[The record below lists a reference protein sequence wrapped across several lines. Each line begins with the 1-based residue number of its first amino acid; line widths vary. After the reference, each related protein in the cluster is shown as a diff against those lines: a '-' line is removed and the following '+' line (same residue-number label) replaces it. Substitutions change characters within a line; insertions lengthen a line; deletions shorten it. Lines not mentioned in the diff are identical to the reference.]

1 MIDLRQYRANSARRF
16 GSANHYHVGW
26 VIGEDNRLMPIL
38 LTDDGIREARD
49 RAIVN
54 REDVPAI
61 HWLHRF
67 IAWLWEFT

>member
-1 MIDLRQYRANSARRF
+1 MIDLRRYRANTQRRF
-16 GSANHYHVGW
+16 GSAQHYHVGW
-26 VIGEDNRLMPIL
+26 VIDEAGHLLPIL
-38 LTDDGIREARD
+38 LTDSAVREARD